1 LRGRQTSCRGTG
13 GARMTCGHATKK
25 DIAAAPTL
33 GKKPEVQMTTELTEA
48 LAKFT
53 VETPADEIPTAAIEN
68 AEKGIVDTIGCIL
81 AGSASDV
88 GEPLRHYLETSE
100 AAGDRA
106 VLGTGM
112 TAPPEIAAMVNGT
125 FGHALDFDDVL
136 SMMPAHPSTVI
147 LPALFACLGK
157 RTSGASLI
165 EAYILGVE
173 VGAKIGIGI
182 GNGHYRR
189 GWHATGTLAIFSA
202 IAALSRYLALDTATT
217 RQAFGI
223 GASMAS
229 GLQCNFGTMTKPFH
243 AGWASRNAVSA
254 VRLAESGF
262 TASLNAMESPT
273 GFFATYG
280 TEQSDMERCINSLGR
295 PFVLVNPGLAL
306 KKYPCC
312 YALHRPIDGLLDLR
326 ERLSLNP
333 ENTESIQCRVAPG
346 ALRPLPYDR
355 PVTGLEGK
363 FSMEYTLAV
372 GVLDGRFDLAAFSDD
387 GVARPEIAGLL
398 PRMHKEED
406 PRCIGDEPNPGARSA
421 GTIGFVEVTA
431 TRHDGISDTVRV
443 DKPIGSPERKLS
455 WDDLETKFHDCA
467 TQANLTQD
475 VAAASFADWR
485 DLRDCADVSKL
496 LKPLSGSATR

>member
-1 LRGRQTSCRGTG
+1 
-13 GARMTCGHATKK
+13 MT
-25 DIAAAPTL
+25 
-33 GKKPEVQMTTELTEA
+33 MELTEA
-48 LAKFT
+48 LATFI
-53 VETPADEIPTAAIEN
+53 VETQSSDLPPAAYEK

-81 AGSASDV
+81 AGSVSDV
-88 GEPLRHYLETSE
+88 APPLLDYLGTSE
-100 AAGDRA
+100 ASGDRP
-106 VLGTGM
+106 VLGTGR

-157 RTSGASLI
+157 QVSGDALI
-165 EAYILGVE
+165 EAYIIGVE
-173 VGAKIGIGI
+173 AGAKIGLGI
-182 GNGHYRR
+182 SNSHYRR
-189 GWHATGTLAIFSA
+189 GWHATGTLAIFSG
-202 IAALSRYLALDTATT
+202 IAALCRFLNLDVPAT

-223 GASMAS
+223 GASMSS

-243 AGWASRNAVSA
+243 AGWASRSAVSA

-262 TASLNAMESPT
+262 SASAEAMEASS
-273 GFFATYG
+273 GFFSTYG
-280 TEQSDMERCINSLGR
+280 TEQSDMDRCINGLGK
-295 PFVLVNPGLAL
+295 PFVLVEPGLAL

-326 ERLSLNP
+326 DRLSLTSD
-333 ENTESIQCRVAPG
+333 NTESILCRVAPG

-387 GVARPEIAGLL
+387 GVRRPEIADLL

-406 PRCIGDEPNPGARSA
+406 PVCLGDEKDPAARSS
-421 GTIGFVEVTA
+421 GTIGYVEVTA
-431 TRHDGISDTVRV
+431 TRRDGIAETVRV
-443 DKPIGSPERKLS
+443 DKPTGSPERELS
-455 WDDLETKFHDCA
+455 WADLEAKYHDCA
-467 TQANLTQD
+467 AQTGMTQD
-475 VAAASFADWR
+475 AAAASFSDWR
-485 DLRDCADVSKL
+485 ALRHCTDVARL
-496 LKPLSGSATR
+496 LPT